1 MFYQC
6 FFSIHQLMKVRRMK
20 CVPCSE
26 SESDDPVSSPLD
38 ALITCEKLVETTPDD
53 TIHESMDYT
62 EVQDTTQKKY
72 FPDSHSEAQTSTC
85 QIRAKFLL
93 CM

>member
-1 MFYQC
+1 MKFN
-6 FFSIHQLMKVRRMK
+6 SINVLPIFLQYTSTDESEEDEMSSEEEY
-20 CVPCSE
+20 VPCSE

-62 EVQDTTQKKY
+62 EVQDTTQKKI
-72 FPDSHSEAQTSTC
+72 FS
-85 QIRAKFLL
+85 
-93 CM
+93 